1 MQVEGRRDRMV
12 RGLYVA
18 GTGMNVQAKRMDII
32 SNDLAN
38 VNTVGYKKDVAVVAS
53 FPEILTSR
61 LRDSQNQIP
70 NDGAI
75 GTMTFGAKVD
85 GVYTQFVQGS
95 IRQTTSQTDLAI
107 QGDGFFAVNT
117 PAGVCYTRDGSFI
130 INNEGMLMT
139 QEGYNVM
146 GENGPIELGETFLEK
161 GGQLTIV
168 EDGEIS
174 IDGELIDKLQL
185 TTFENKESLTKIA
198 DNLYQAQGGM
208 VPFTGSVAQG
218 FLEMSNVN
226 SVTAMVDMIT
236 VSRAYEANQ
245 KVIQTQDSLLGK
257 AVNEL
262 GRA

>member
-1 MQVEGRRDRMV
+1 MLVEEGVITMV

-18 GTGMNVQAKRMDII
+18 STGMNVQTQRMDII

-38 VNTVGYKKDVAVVAS
+38 VNTTGYKKDVAVVAS
-53 FPEILTSR
+53 FPEVLTSR
-61 LRDSQNQIP
+61 LRDAQNHIP
-70 NDGAI
+70 NNGEI
-75 GTMTFGAKVD
+75 GMMTFGAKID
-85 GVYTQFVQGS
+85 GIYTQFVQGS
-95 IRQTTSQTDLAI
+95 VRQTTSNNDVAI
-107 QGDGFFAVNT
+107 QGDGFFTVNT
-117 PAGVCYTRDGSFI
+117 PAGPAYTRDGSFI
-130 INNEGMLMT
+130 VNNEGMLVT

-146 GENGPIELGETFLEK
+146 GENGPIELGEAFLQE
-161 GGQLTIV
+161 GGEFVIN
-168 EDGEIS
+168 DNGEIS
-174 IDGELIDKLQL
+174 IGGQAIDRLQL
-185 TTFENKESLTKIA
+185 VAFENNEALTKMG
-198 DNLYQAQGGM
+198 DNLYQAQGAV